1 MTDIQRICFMVPITD
16 MEKFREAQ
24 GYIEKLRVPRG
35 VQVEIAA
42 LQAYHSMAESYN
54 EAMHRKTARY
64 QVYMHQDVC
73 IIHSDFIVKLL
84 DLFQQ
89 HPEIG
94 IAGVVGSAGLPSS
107 GVWWEDSSLL
117 GAIFDDH
124 KGRMAPYIY
133 SRSAEAFL
141 EAAVLDGL
149 LLATQYDI
157 PWREDLFTGWHLY
170 DTSLCKEMQRRGYRV
185 VVPNQS
191 QEFWCIHC
199 PKEKPLAQSYKGYQK
214 VFLRE
219 YGQELHPEV

>member
-64 QVYMHQDVC
+64 KVYMHQDVC

-157 PWREDLFTGWHLY
+157 PWREDIFTAWHFY
-170 DTSLCKEMQRRGYRV
+170 DVSICAEAYRCGYKAGISYQEDPWCMHV
-185 VVPNQS
+185 VRQ
-191 QEFWCIHC
+191 
-199 PKEKPLAQSYKGYQK
+199 KPLPPEYWRYRD

-219 YGQELHPEV
+219 YGTAYDVIK